1 MWLIVAK
8 EPLPDRAYWPGRVWL
23 AMADAVAWPALW
35 SLLALQAPM
44 RTGVIAPM
52 VIALSVLFGLDR
64 LHRAIWFNH
73 RYRFTTWRW
82 GKVAAG
88 LVLIGF
94 VLKLT
99 IGN

>member
-1 MWLIVAK
+1 
-8 EPLPDRAYWPGRVWL
+8 
-23 AMADAVAWPALW
+23 MADAIAWPALW
-35 SLLALQAPM
+35 TLLVLRAPLP
-44 RTGVIAPM
+44 TGLIGPM
-52 VIALSVLFGLDR
+52 AIALSVLFGLNR

-88 LVLIGF
+88 LMLIGF

-99 IGN
+99 MSH